1 MLIEGLS
8 SRAVMANDIVILY
21 CRSGNRSGQAE
32 AALRAQGFT
41 QAKNAGGLE
50 ALLAATD
57 ALAVI
62 PPPSK

>member
-1 MLIEGLS
+1 
-8 SRAVMANDIVILY
+8 MANDIVILY